1 MICKVRTLESR
12 EKRTLI
18 AYMTSG
24 GVTKEYAEIIA
35 ETLREKHG
43 HRVELNDIKQGKKP
57 DPEKYDF
64 FIVGSGV
71 RAQRVY
77 RRGLNYLGNDFG
89 GKPVAVY
96 LSSNEAGTE
105 DSYPDAVR
113 KYMDPIREK
122 NADLNLVAVE
132 GFGGRIRVLGKTA
145 VDLTDPE
152 KVRRWADALGQR
164 LQEN

>member
-1 MICKVRTLESR
+1 LDG

-18 AYMTSG
+18 AYMSSG

-35 ETLREKHG
+35 ETLREKYG
-43 HRVELNDIKQGKKP
+43 HKVELVDIKQGKKP
-57 DPEKYDF
+57 DPQKYDF

-77 RRGLNYLGNDFG
+77 RRGLEYLRNDFG
-89 GKPVAVY
+89 GKPVAVF
-96 LSSNEAGTE
+96 LSSNEAGAE
-105 DSYPDAVR
+105 ESYPDAVR

-122 NADLNLVAVE
+122 HSNLNLVAVE

-145 VDLTDPE
+145 VDLVDPE
-152 KVRRWADALGQR
+152 KVRRWAEALGEK
-164 LQEN
+164 LQEP